1 MFKSS
6 VLWDIKG
13 CLRYLQ
19 RAGRCD
25 VMGETQFCKMT
36 ANEQVTVTKET
47 LDSTFRQF
55 NQAFD
60 ISTFLSLTLLE
71 IAGRS
76 KLLSWGLVDRSAA
89 VASAL
94 CLFGKQARQHF
105 RVALGALW
113 DGAEEMAVTVLC
125 WASLCA
131 WPWQAALH
139 FHPSLYPVGKAG
151 DGAQDLAPPPCF
163 LTHGPGLHYCFL
175 VSIHST
181 LIPPMYKK
189 CFYVLRWFI

>member
-1 MFKSS
+1 
-6 VLWDIKG
+6 
-13 CLRYLQ
+13 
-19 RAGRCD
+19 
-25 VMGETQFCKMT
+25 MGETQFCKMT

-71 IAGRS
+71 IAVRS
-76 KLLSWGLVDRSAA
+76 KLLSWGLVDSSAA
-89 VASAL
+89 VARAL

-125 WASLCA
+125 
-131 WPWQAALH
+131 
-139 FHPSLYPVGKAG
+139 
-151 DGAQDLAPPPCF
+151 
-163 LTHGPGLHYCFL
+163 
-175 VSIHST
+175 
-181 LIPPMYKK
+181 
-189 CFYVLRWFI
+189 

>member
-1 MFKSS
+1 
-6 VLWDIKG
+6 
-13 CLRYLQ
+13 
-19 RAGRCD
+19 
-25 VMGETQFCKMT
+25 MGETQFCKMT

-71 IAGRS
+71 IAVRS

-94 CLFGKQARQHF
+94 WQHF

-125 WASLCA
+125 
-131 WPWQAALH
+131 
-139 FHPSLYPVGKAG
+139 
-151 DGAQDLAPPPCF
+151 
-163 LTHGPGLHYCFL
+163 
-175 VSIHST
+175 
-181 LIPPMYKK
+181 
-189 CFYVLRWFI
+189 